1 MAGRFPLFT
10 DENIEGAL
18 VEALSKRGWDIVR
31 AVDVF
36 DPGTADDV
44 LFAYASR
51 QGRVFVT
58 TDDDFDAIGS
68 DWLKGSKT
76 FRMVRWSQRQQK
88 EMTVGDFVAAFEGLA
103 RKPDS
108 FGYPI
113 EYLKRG

>member
-1 MAGRFPLFT
+1 MAGRFSIFT

-18 VEALSKRGWDIVR
+18 VEALRRRGWDVVR

-36 DPGTADDV
+36 DSGTADDV
-44 LFAYASR
+44 LFAYASE

-68 DWLKGSKT
+68 DWLKGSKS

-88 EMTVGDFVAAFEGLA
+88 EMTVADFVAAFEGLA
-103 RKPDS
+103 GKPDS
-108 FGYPI
+108 FAYPI
-113 EYLKRG
+113 EYLKRE